1 MQINR
6 VVFHWRLHV
15 VRKRHFKVSH
25 LCYAIKSHPQYQV
38 VVKLP
43 GSFRLAAGR
52 RHLHRHCIFTKLF
65 LETVPQSLHHSCT
78 SKITRLGISL
88 MYSFIYTHHGLYL
101 IPSLI
106 KSAGHDV
113 GLLLIV
119 IGLHIHFCM
128 QGNLCICLLTS
139 TTVPVLNPITYWMW
153 QD

>member
-6 VVFHWRLHV
+6 VVFHWRLQCG
-15 VRKRHFKVSH
+15 RNGTFKVSH

-88 MYSFIYTHHGLYL
+88 MYSFNTHHGLYL

-106 KSAGHDV
+106 KSEGHDV

-119 IGLHIHFCM
+119 IGLCIHFCM
-128 QGNLCICLLTS
+128 QGNFVHLFTYFYNS
-139 TTVPVLNPITYWMW
+139 PSPILYDTWS
-153 QD
+153 